1 MNASTIRFDSI
12 RSRKRN
18 RHPPRAA
25 SLPRLSRVRVRSTS
39 SPRRA
44 SPSPASSSHPP
55 AAASTRPGPPPT
67 PTPRITNTH
76 THTGLNAPR
85 LRKTTRCLPREIKN
99 KNTYPSH
106 LSSVYDPSVPPS
118 YNHTCSDIRRPTV
131 GPDATD
137 DRGRRG
143 RRQIASSSRVRAC
156 VGSID
161 RSCASIAIATGSVRR
176 ARARVCRRGGGTR
189 RRRRRGR
196 PDRTNARRTD
206 GPNARV
212 RRPRRRR
219 RRRADGGDD
228 VARRVRRVDGDDER
242 DDEGRGGARAREG

>member
-85 LRKTTRCLPREIKN
+85 LRKTTRCLPREIKRYPYSSISLPYTTHRYPHHTHTHVR
-99 KNTYPSH
+99 TYGNRPSAPTRPRPRTTR
-106 LSSVYDPSVPPS
+106 SSSDCVVVARSCVRRFDRSIVRVDRDRDGLCAPRSRARVPS
-118 YNHTCSDIRRPTV
+118 RR
-131 GPDATD
+131 
-137 DRGRRG
+137 RHE
-143 RRQIASSSRVRAC
+143 ASSS
-156 VGSID
+156 S
-161 RSCASIAIATGSVRR
+161 RSSRSNERE
-176 ARARVCRRGGGTR
+176 
-189 RRRRRGR
+189 
-196 PDRTNARRTD
+196 TD
-206 GPNARV
+206 GRT
-212 RRPRRRR
+212 
-219 RRRADGGDD
+219 
-228 VARRVRRVDGDDER
+228 E
-242 DDEGRGGARAREG
+242 RARETSSEGEEEARGWW

>member
-85 LRKTTRCLPREIKN
+85 LRKTTRCLPREIKRYPYSSISLPYTTHRDPHHTHTHVR
-99 KNTYPSH
+99 TYGNRPSAPTRPRPRTTR
-106 LSSVYDPSVPPS
+106 SSSDCVVVARSCVRRFDRSIVRVDRDRDGLCAPRSRARVPS
-118 YNHTCSDIRRPTV
+118 RR
-131 GPDATD
+131 
-137 DRGRRG
+137 RHE
-143 RRQIASSSRVRAC
+143 ASSS
-156 VGSID
+156 S
-161 RSCASIAIATGSVRR
+161 RSSRSNERE
-176 ARARVCRRGGGTR
+176 
-189 RRRRRGR
+189 
-196 PDRTNARRTD
+196 TD
-206 GPNARV
+206 GRT
-212 RRPRRRR
+212 
-219 RRRADGGDD
+219 
-228 VARRVRRVDGDDER
+228 E
-242 DDEGRGGARAREG
+242 RARETSSEEEEEARGWW

>member
-85 LRKTTRCLPREIKN
+85 LRKTTRCLPREIKRYPYSSISLPYTTHRYPHHTHTHVR
-99 KNTYPSH
+99 TYGNRPSAPTRPRPRRTR
-106 LSSVYDPSVPPS
+106 SSSDCVVVARSCVRRFDRSIVRVDRDRDGLCAPRSRARVPS
-118 YNHTCSDIRRPTV
+118 RR
-131 GPDATD
+131 
-137 DRGRRG
+137 RHE
-143 RRQIASSSRVRAC
+143 ASSS
-156 VGSID
+156 S
-161 RSCASIAIATGSVRR
+161 RSSRSNERE
-176 ARARVCRRGGGTR
+176 
-189 RRRRRGR
+189 
-196 PDRTNARRTD
+196 TD
-206 GPNARV
+206 GRT
-212 RRPRRRR
+212 
-219 RRRADGGDD
+219 
-228 VARRVRRVDGDDER
+228 E
-242 DDEGRGGARAREG
+242 RARETSSEGEEEARGWW

>member
-143 RRQIASSSRVRAC
+143 RGQIASSSRVRAC

-161 RSCASIAIATGSVRR
+161 RSCVDQDLSLFTNPGVLQSFVLKVATQILIPTVQGEKK
-176 ARARVCRRGGGTR
+176 ATIKIKLKGIQNEMTMKLK
-189 RRRRRGR
+189 
-196 PDRTNARRTD
+196 
-206 GPNARV
+206 
-212 RRPRRRR
+212 
-219 RRRADGGDD
+219 
-228 VARRVRRVDGDDER
+228 
-242 DDEGRGGARAREG
+242 

>member
-12 RSRKRN
+12 RSRNRH

-118 YNHTCSDIRRPTV
+118 YTHTCSDIRKPTV
-131 GPDATD
+131 GPDATETEED
-137 DRGRRG
+137 
-143 RRQIASSSRVRAC
+143 AVVVRL
-156 VGSID
+156 
-161 RSCASIAIATGSVRR
+161 
-176 ARARVCRRGGGTR
+176 
-189 RRRRRGR
+189 
-196 PDRTNARRTD
+196 
-206 GPNARV
+206 
-212 RRPRRRR
+212 R
-219 RRRADGGDD
+219 RRRAFVRASVRSIDR
-228 VARRVRRVDGDDER
+228 ARRSRSRRALCAAL
-242 DDEGRGGARAREG
+242 ARACAVEEEARGVVVVAVVPIERTRDGRTDRTRA

>member
-85 LRKTTRCLPREIKN
+85 LRKTTRCLPREIK
-99 KNTYPSH
+99 TYPY
-106 LSSVYDPSVPPS
+106 SSISLPYTTHRYPHHTHTHVRTYGNRPSAPTRPRPRTTRSSSDCVVVARSCVRRFDRSIVRVDRDRDGLCAPRSRARVPS
-118 YNHTCSDIRRPTV
+118 RR
-131 GPDATD
+131 
-137 DRGRRG
+137 RHE
-143 RRQIASSSRVRAC
+143 ASSS
-156 VGSID
+156 S
-161 RSCASIAIATGSVRR
+161 RSSRSNERE
-176 ARARVCRRGGGTR
+176 
-189 RRRRRGR
+189 
-196 PDRTNARRTD
+196 TD
-206 GPNARV
+206 GRT
-212 RRPRRRR
+212 
-219 RRRADGGDD
+219 
-228 VARRVRRVDGDDER
+228 E
-242 DDEGRGGARAREG
+242 RARETSSEGEEEARGWW

>member
-12 RSRKRN
+12 RSRKRH

-85 LRKTTRCLPREIKN
+85 LRKTTRCLPREIKRYPYSSISLPYTTHRYPHHTHTHVR
-99 KNTYPSH
+99 TYGNRPSAPTRPRPRRTR
-106 LSSVYDPSVPPS
+106 SSSDCVVVARSCVRRFDRSIVRVDRDRDGLCAPRSRARVPS
-118 YNHTCSDIRRPTV
+118 RR
-131 GPDATD
+131 
-137 DRGRRG
+137 RHE
-143 RRQIASSSRVRAC
+143 ASSS
-156 VGSID
+156 S
-161 RSCASIAIATGSVRR
+161 RSSRSNERE
-176 ARARVCRRGGGTR
+176 
-189 RRRRRGR
+189 
-196 PDRTNARRTD
+196 TD
-206 GPNARV
+206 GRT
-212 RRPRRRR
+212 
-219 RRRADGGDD
+219 
-228 VARRVRRVDGDDER
+228 E
-242 DDEGRGGARAREG
+242 RARETSSEGEEEARGWW